1 LGHAM
6 SKDRLVSR
14 EELTRVEVTLFCDER
29 MMPRDEEGNEWWYI
43 CMLLIPTASVADV
56 ISELMKIRDRY
67 SFYEEICSER
77 IKGASCNSPRTAVA
91 MDWLR
96 FLKNRTGL
104 DIYWEV
110 LGIATHNLEFSRFG
124 PGDEPKGKYATVYN
138 RFFRTA
144 FRFSGNRY
152 FSSYDQVIISD
163 VFHDT
168 QGYLQTHDFFDWHLP
183 KLWLMIASNSSMTTS
198 ILWSQIMTRRKSV
211 KKSHR

>member
-1 LGHAM
+1 VGCCLSRGDSPFITALRESNERGELPPLGHAM

-124 PGDEPKGKYATVYN
+124 P
-138 RFFRTA
+138 
-144 FRFSGNRY
+144 
-152 FSSYDQVIISD
+152 
-163 VFHDT
+163 
-168 QGYLQTHDFFDWHLP
+168 
-183 KLWLMIASNSSMTTS
+183 
-198 ILWSQIMTRRKSV
+198 RR
-211 KKSHR
+211 